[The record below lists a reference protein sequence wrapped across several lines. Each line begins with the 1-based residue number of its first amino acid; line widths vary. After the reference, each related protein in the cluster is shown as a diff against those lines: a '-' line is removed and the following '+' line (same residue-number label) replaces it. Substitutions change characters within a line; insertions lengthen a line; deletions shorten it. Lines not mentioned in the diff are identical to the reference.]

1 MTFNITGNTIELQS
15 GFTLSV
21 QTVKFTSGMTA
32 TGVGVTLWGTNC
44 GVTLW
49 GTNCPAGTVSA
60 PYTWIRVIAPDGS
73 VCFIPAYK

>member
-44 GVTLW
+44 
-49 GTNCPAGTVSA
+49 PAGTVSA